1 MPSFIN
7 LYIPLFLLLAVV
19 FPHTHTKTGS
29 QSFQWATLMVYP
41 NPLLTID
48 IFCHR
53 ENPIIRSYLWGL
65 ESNCKSLGSIVAL
78 QDTTKEL
85 NSIGLHS
92 CAFNPLPLWLALNL
106 WDLNL
111 QIGLYYLPLVVS
123 VVTGLTQ
130 GHQVEGLLD
139 CFHGNHTCS
148 V

>member
-1 MPSFIN
+1 MYSASSYFYAAINNNKSIGKMPYKNRKSI
-7 LYIPLFLLLAVV
+7 IP
-19 FPHTHTKTGS
+19 
-29 QSFQWATLMVYP
+29 MVYS

-53 ENPIIRSYLWGL
+53 ENPIIRSYLWWL